1 MKTFTEYLN
10 EASKVSLI
18 KTFTNVCA
26 EWYAILSKE
35 YKDISQYDFKSY
47 SYWNQTTKTKIIKI
61 VHLVEPHKEI
71 ERILNMIDKKYVKE
85 TLRSSDHYRSFE
97 QDGYIISFDVR
108 TFYPFVKE
116 KGVEVEIIVRKKT
129 SLNEAVETRIE
140 VNVDFSSKTERESF
154 LKKVTK
160 EGFSVEFGKN
170 KYAETATLTGDKTK
184 IIKFLKSMGYSEE
197 EISIKK

>member
-35 YKDISQYDFKSY
+35 YKDISQYDFKAS

-61 VHLVEPHKEI
+61 VHLEPRKEV
-71 ERILNMIDKKYVKE
+71 ERILDMIDKKYVKE
-85 TLRSSDHYRSFE
+85 TLRSSNHYRSFE
-97 QDGYIISFDVR
+97 QNGYIISFNVSNFDIN
-108 TFYPFVKE
+108 VKE
-116 KGVEVEIIVRKKT
+116 KYVEVEIIVRKKT

-154 LKKVTK
+154 LKKFTK